1 MGISSECVL
10 VWKALKPAAELHPLY
25 RWFLIATLVIYVP
38 GGLPLHLHLMLM
50 HLTDSGNIG
59 SYILYT
65 HMMAQRRKV
74 LRGKNRAD

>member
-38 GGLPLHLHLMLM
+38 GRLPLHFHLMMLM
-50 HLTDSGNIG
+50 HPSQSEQVLTVEI
-59 SYILYT
+59 
-65 HMMAQRRKV
+65 
-74 LRGKNRAD
+74 